1 MCFGVRLILTSVGKM
16 GLLDELKK
24 EAEAKQN
31 LDEAEQK
38 RRAAMEA
45 RSRESVLPKMAQIYG
60 FLSDLLK
67 QLEII
72 QPDTRVAY
80 PMVGYGSVENLHQKD
95 YKLKVD
101 SRENMTHV
109 SLVFNCVGKDKIHF
123 DVAEKLHV
131 ERQKDYLNEHHL
143 SFYSRDYRDE
153 RHTVTHSSF
162 TVESKIPV
170 LFDFRLAE
178 DLSTIELTIRNFE
191 GLGKHRYTLDPQMI
205 DGDYL
210 DELGKYLLRMNNDF
224 LKLDL
229 PDDFR
234 DSIRQRLDSDSKQA
248 KKTKPAS
255 KPRAS
260 NVTYIDEKRKKVVA
274 EKAKKI
280 EPESVKAQQEE
291 PLPEQEEAPIT
302 RIKAANEAKHEPG
315 ENERYTKFANLPTPI
330 NELSRQEL
338 DKKVYAERL
347 QQLRNFPDKLFQ
359 NAAQSLSSLN
369 RAIIKPAK
377 RQELLNA
384 IIGQV
389 YPVIASTFQKY
400 QKQQH
405 SLPEN
410 HTRREVLLACA
421 SLVEQISITYKHL
434 FKYYVDENSGKND
447 EEILSN
453 GFRIL
458 EMLRLEQHLRALR
471 YQKMPA
477 SAWRDCNAVFFYLY
491 QHADIDKQQMMIGTA
506 GMWAQQRELKGREGP
521 VCTVKMMYLSIQ
533 LFGMLDVTSWPLW
546 LLHVPDTY
554 LAWLDDAL
562 KIMPDKGQQL
572 VPGFMISA
580 VNHDGP
586 ASFERQE
593 KMQQPSILID
603 YAVLFN
609 FLVKEHEE
617 LSKMR
622 MSDCVD
628 EDKLSKPLRDIHDHD
643 RIPVLEM
650 ILLSLHNRQRIQQR
664 HTAIGNEDLRVYFGF
679 EDSYRLLSHLAAT
692 DKSEL
697 KEMRDFVDALAGK
710 SSLLLDENQK
720 ASPAWEM
727 LNFSTGGLL
736 LGTEETDF
744 LSPIEV
750 GHIVA
755 FQPAN
760 NSQAPVMGYV
770 SRAQRTSYHNVEIAI
785 TRISNHAE
793 AALAVKSDA
802 RKKIGVPV
810 ILLQDLDG
818 QWRVLVQNQHGFSK
832 GSPLQIIRSDG
843 KKIPARLG
851 GIWLVK
857 SRFTVYELS
866 SPKLN

>member
-1 MCFGVRLILTSVGKM
+1 M

-24 EAEAKQN
+24 AAEAKQN

-38 RRAAMEA
+38 RLAALEA
-45 RSRESVLPKMAQIYG
+45 RSRETVLPKMAQIYG
-60 FLSDLLK
+60 FLSDLIK
-67 QLEII
+67 QLDII

-80 PMVGYGSVENLHQKD
+80 PLLGYGSMENLHQKD
-95 YKLKVD
+95 YKLKAD

-109 SLVFNCVGKDKIHF
+109 SLNFACVGDKKIQF
-123 DVAEKLHV
+123 DVEDQLHV
-131 ERQKDYLNEHHL
+131 ERQKEYLNDHHL
-143 SFYSRDYRDE
+143 SFYSRDYRDD
-153 RHTVTHSSF
+153 RHTITHSSF

-170 LFDFRLAE
+170 SFDFRLAE
-178 DLSTIELTIRNFE
+178 DLSTIGLTIRNFE
-191 GLGKHRYTLDPQMI
+191 GLGKHRYTLDPDMI
-205 DGDYL
+205 NDDYL
-210 DELGKYLLRMNNDF
+210 DELGKYLLRRNNDF

-234 DSIRQRLDSDSKQA
+234 DSIRKRMDKDSKSA
-248 KKTKPAS
+248 KKQAPTTD
-255 KPRAS
+255 PRPN
-260 NVTYIDEKRKKVVA
+260 NVTYIDEKRKQVA
-274 EKAKKI
+274 ANEAAPEPVEEIRPQQAVQEPKPQAKA
-280 EPESVKAQQEE
+280 S
-291 PLPEQEEAPIT
+291 QEEAPISK
-302 RIKAANEAKHEPG
+302 IKAANESRHEPG
-315 ENERYTKFANLPTPI
+315 KYEIYTKFANLPTPI

-338 DKKVYAERL
+338 DKKTYSERL

-359 NAAQSLSSLN
+359 NAAQSLSTLN
-369 RAIIKPAK
+369 RAVIKPAK

-384 IIGQV
+384 IIGQA

-421 SLVEQISITYKHL
+421 SLVEQIGITHKHL
-434 FKYYVDENSGKND
+434 FKYYVETDNSKYA
-447 EEILSN
+447 EEILTN

-471 YQKMPA
+471 YQKMPT
-477 SAWRDCNAVFFYLY
+477 SAWRDANAVFFYLY
-491 QHADIDKQQMMIGTA
+491 KHSDIDRALMMIGTA

-521 VCTVKMMYLSIQ
+521 VCTPKMLYLSIQ
-533 LFGMLDVTSWPLW
+533 LFGVLDVTSWPLW

-562 KIMPDKGQQL
+562 KIMPDGGQQL
-572 VPGFMISA
+572 VPGFLISA
-580 VNHDGP
+580 VNHDAP

-603 YAVLFN
+603 YAILFN

-628 EDKLSKPLRDIHDHD
+628 EEKLSKPLRDIHEHD

-650 ILLSLHNRQRIQQR
+650 ILLNLHNRQRVQQR

-692 DKSEL
+692 DKTEL
-697 KEMRDFVDALAGK
+697 KEMRDFVDALAEK
-710 SSLLLDENQK
+710 SSLLLDEDQK
-720 ASPAWEM
+720 GSPSWEM

-750 GHIVA
+750 GHVVT

-760 NSQAPVMGYV
+760 NSQEPVMGYV

-793 AALAVKSDA
+793 AALAVKSDS
-802 RKKIGVPV
+802 RKKVGVPV
-810 ILLQDLDG
+810 ILLQDMDG

-832 GSPLQIIRSDG
+832 GSPMQIIRSDG